1 MQQLEELPEKYQLIV
16 NAIPMGADT
25 LISKDELVKMSN
37 IPEREFYQ
45 VINDL
50 IMRYGIVICTSR
62 ENGHSGYYIP
72 ETEEERINGIRS
84 VEEQAN
90 TMMLRANKVRNG
102 DLTVTHAYKEKY
114 SKTLANIPIQASFKF
129 DFERRTKTK

>member
-25 LISKDELVKMSN
+25 LISKDELVKMST

-50 IMRYGIVICTSR
+50 IMRYGVVICTSR
-62 ENGHSGYYIP
+62 KSGHSGYYIP

-84 VEEQAN
+84 LEEQAH

-102 DLTVTHAYKEKY
+102 DLAITHSYKK
-114 SKTLANIPIQASFKF
+114 I
-129 DFERRTKTK
+129 